1 MKNLLNKAKNKV
13 QEIVAVVMAKDNVA
27 AVMAKDNGGKEIIV
41 ELGLAAIAVALLM
54 VYRGQINTLVT
65 GIMTQAK
72 TTIGNL
78 FTISLHCGTGVFRC
92 PFLNGRR
99 MAG

>member
-13 QEIVAVVMAKDNVA
+13 QEIVA

-54 VYRGQINTLVT
+54 VYRTEINGLVT
-65 GIMTQAK
+65 GIMSQAT

-78 FTISLHCGTGVFRC
+78 FTI
-92 PFLNGRR
+92 
-99 MAG
+99 

>member
-1 MKNLLNKAKNKV
+1 MNKAKNKV
-13 QEIVAVVMAKDNVA
+13 QEMKA

-54 VYRGQINTLVT
+54 VYRTEINGLVT
-65 GIMTQAK
+65 GIMSQAT

-78 FTISLHCGTGVFRC
+78 FTI
-92 PFLNGRR
+92 
-99 MAG
+99 

>member
-13 QEIVAVVMAKDNVA
+13 QEMKA

-41 ELGLAAIAVALLM
+41 ELGLAAIAVALLL

-65 GIMTQAK
+65 GIMGEA
-72 TTIGNL
+72 TTAINGL
-78 FTISLHCGTGVFRC
+78 FTI
-92 PFLNGRR
+92 
-99 MAG
+99 

>member
-1 MKNLLNKAKNKV
+1 MKNLVNKAKNKA
-13 QEIVAVVMAKDNVA
+13 QEMKV

-54 VYRGQINTLVT
+54 VYRTEINTLVT
-65 GIMTQAK
+65 GIMSQAT

-78 FTISLHCGTGVFRC
+78 FTI
-92 PFLNGRR
+92 
-99 MAG
+99 

>member
-1 MKNLLNKAKNKV
+1 MKNLVNKAKNKV
-13 QEIVAVVMAKDNVA
+13 QEMKA

-54 VYRGQINTLVT
+54 VYRTEINGLVT
-65 GIMTQAK
+65 GIMSQAT

-78 FTISLHCGTGVFRC
+78 FTI
-92 PFLNGRR
+92 
-99 MAG
+99 

>member
-1 MKNLLNKAKNKV
+1 MKNLVNKAKNKV
-13 QEIVAVVMAKDNVA
+13 QEMKA

-65 GIMTQAK
+65 GIMSQAT

-78 FTISLHCGTGVFRC
+78 FTI
-92 PFLNGRR
+92 
-99 MAG
+99 

>member
-1 MKNLLNKAKNKV
+1 MSTLAVYPINNFAADAMENLAVCAQNKAQK
-13 QEIVAVVMAKDNVA
+13 IVA

-54 VYRGQINTLVT
+54 VYRTEINGLVT
-65 GIMTQAK
+65 GIMSQAT

-78 FTISLHCGTGVFRC
+78 FTI
-92 PFLNGRR
+92 
-99 MAG
+99 

>member
-1 MKNLLNKAKNKV
+1 MKNLVNKAKNKA
-13 QEIVAVVMAKDNVA
+13 QEMKA

-54 VYRGQINTLVT
+54 VYRTEINGLVT
-65 GIMTQAK
+65 GIISQAT

-78 FTISLHCGTGVFRC
+78 FTI
-92 PFLNGRR
+92 
-99 MAG
+99 

>member
-1 MKNLLNKAKNKV
+1 MKNLVNKAKNKA
-13 QEIVAVVMAKDNVA
+13 QEMKA

-54 VYRGQINTLVT
+54 VYRTEINTLVT
-65 GIMTQAK
+65 GIMSQAT

-78 FTISLHCGTGVFRC
+78 FTI
-92 PFLNGRR
+92 
-99 MAG
+99 

>member
-1 MKNLLNKAKNKV
+1 MNKAKNKA
-13 QEIVAVVMAKDNVA
+13 QEMKA

-54 VYRGQINTLVT
+54 VYRTEINGLVT
-65 GIMTQAK
+65 GIMSQAT

-78 FTISLHCGTGVFRC
+78 FTI
-92 PFLNGRR
+92 
-99 MAG
+99 

>member
-1 MKNLLNKAKNKV
+1 MKNLVNKAKNKV
-13 QEIVAVVMAKDNVA
+13 QEMKA

-54 VYRGQINTLVT
+54 VYRTEINTLVT
-65 GIMTQAK
+65 GIMTQAT

-78 FTISLHCGTGVFRC
+78 FTI
-92 PFLNGRR
+92 
-99 MAG
+99 

>member
-13 QEIVAVVMAKDNVA
+13 QEMKA

-54 VYRGQINTLVT
+54 VYRTEINTLVT
-65 GIMTQAK
+65 GIMSQAT

-78 FTISLHCGTGVFRC
+78 FTI
-92 PFLNGRR
+92 
-99 MAG
+99 